1 MGISYQWN
9 FCIDGVLMP
18 DRTPS
23 PALLEYKQVIAPVEI
38 TKVAG
43 SRTKI
48 EIKNHYD
55 FLSLDQVVLCWSLE
69 ENGKA
74 IQEGNIETL
83 SALPHEA
90 EQVEI
95 PLTVFAVKKN
105 TDYYL
110 RIRVCQK
117 YETSYAP
124 AGHEIAMKQFDLGIR
139 QDELEVRIPQEE
151 LEVTEENGILT
162 VKNPRICAKFHT
174 VFGNLVSLERDGKM
188 YLTQGPVMNLYRATI
203 DNDMY
208 KRMIG

>member
-1 MGISYQWN
+1 MGYFPTNRN

-55 FLSLDQVVLCWSLE
+55 FLSLDQVVLYWSLE

-95 PLTVFAVKKN
+95 PN
-105 TDYYL
+105 
-110 RIRVCQK
+110 
-117 YETSYAP
+117 
-124 AGHEIAMKQFDLGIR
+124 
-139 QDELEVRIPQEE
+139 
-151 LEVTEENGILT
+151 
-162 VKNPRICAKFHT
+162 
-174 VFGNLVSLERDGKM
+174 
-188 YLTQGPVMNLYRATI
+188 
-203 DNDMY
+203 
-208 KRMIG
+208 